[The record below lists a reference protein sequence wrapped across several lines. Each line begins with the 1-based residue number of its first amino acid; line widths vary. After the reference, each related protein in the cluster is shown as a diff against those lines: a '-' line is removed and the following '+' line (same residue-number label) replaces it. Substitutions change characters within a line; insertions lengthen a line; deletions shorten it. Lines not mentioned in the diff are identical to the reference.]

1 VSKDRSAVGGNTAS
15 AGAYQ
20 PGGMP
25 PAVGNR
31 LPIAR
36 RERKPALAALA
47 VLLILA
53 GALATMV
60 LVNRSGNRISAVMMT
75 RTVAAGTKIQ
85 RGDLTEVRVAADN
98 NIHYVLL
105 DQVDQVVG
113 RTPTNTLVAGSLLVT
128 EMLGSQQQRSLS
140 GTEAMIGLLFKVGQY
155 PSGQLQ
161 PGQTVEIWAT
171 NSGGSGGGSTA
182 STSSGGTQATTPAK
196 SVCTARILAYTY
208 SGDALNLTLAV
219 PDAQVGQ
226 LEGLAGSLSVALT
239 ANSAIAPAQ

>member
-1 VSKDRSAVGGNTAS
+1 MSKDRSAVGGNTAS

-31 LPIAR
+31 LPTAR

-85 RGDLTEVRVAADN
+85 RTDMTEVRVAADN

-105 DQVDQVVG
+105 SQVD
-113 RTPTNTLVAGSLLVT
+113 RLV
-128 EMLGSQQQRSLS
+128 
-140 GTEAMIGLLFKVGQY
+140 
-155 PSGQLQ
+155 
-161 PGQTVEIWAT
+161 
-171 NSGGSGGGSTA
+171 
-182 STSSGGTQATTPAK
+182 
-196 SVCTARILAYTY
+196 
-208 SGDALNLTLAV
+208 
-219 PDAQVGQ
+219 
-226 LEGLAGSLSVALT
+226 SVALYVVPLD
-239 ANSAIAPAQ
+239 ANQFVYAACT